1 MFFVSVDTLAGTN
14 ELIPKLY
21 LSTQYQQILTQ
32 LQLLLKPI
40 LFINLNSS
48 WEMPF
53 ATAPPSQI
61 KFESEQQKD
70 LIPR

>member
-1 MFFVSVDTLAGTN
+1 MFFVSVDTLAGTK

-32 LQLLLKPI
+32 LQLLLNPI
-40 LFINLNSS
+40 LFTNLNSS
-48 WEMPF
+48 QEMPF
-53 ATAPPSQI
+53 ATAPPSQVT
-61 KFESEQQKD
+61 FESEQQKD